1 MFSYYLWLGFR
12 SLRRHPWLTGLMILI
27 LSVGVAASMSTLTI
41 LHVMSADPIPSKSQ
55 RLFIPVLD
63 NGPAEDY
70 TPGEKPR
77 EKQLSYQDVN
87 NLLHSPIGQRR
98 VGLYGIDAVIEMPRR
113 DLGVLEINGMAA
125 SRDFFGM
132 LDVPFLF
139 GGSWS
144 EQDDSSGR
152 DVVVLSRAIAEK
164 MFGKTN
170 PVGSQVT
177 MWGRSYQVSGVMDS
191 WRSEPK
197 FYRYNGRGS
206 AFNAEEQFIVPFYS
220 AMRNETPH
228 AGNMSCTGK
237 RDPGWQALLRSECL
251 WLTFWF
257 EVRDAAERK
266 QVQTYLDGYV
276 SEQQKMGRFPRHA
289 ANSLF
294 NVPEWL
300 VEVKLVGD
308 DDKLSAWLAAG
319 FLLLCLVNT
328 IGLLLAKFSSRAA
341 EIGVRRALGAS
352 RRDIFF
358 QVFIESGVIGLVGAL
373 SGMLLSLLFL
383 KLIALQAGYLRAVAH
398 MDWRMLLLTLLMSV
412 AAALLAGLLPTWRAC
427 QISPALQLKSQ

>member
-1 MFSYYLWLGFR
+1 
-12 SLRRHPWLTGLMILI
+12 
-27 LSVGVAASMSTLTI
+27 
-41 LHVMSADPIPSKSQ
+41 
-55 RLFIPVLD
+55 
-63 NGPAEDY
+63 
-70 TPGEKPR
+70 
-77 EKQLSYQDVN
+77 VN

-139 GGSWS
+139 GSSWS
-144 EQDDSSGR
+144 EQDDKEGR
-152 DVVVLSRAIAEK
+152 DVVVLSRTIAEK
-164 MFGKTN
+164 MFGKVN

-177 MWGRSYQVSGVMDS
+177 MWGRSYQVSGVMDN

-197 FYRYNGRGS
+197 FYRYNGRGA

-220 AMRNETPH
+220 AMHNETPH

-257 EVRDAAERK
+257 EVSDAAERK
-266 QVQTYLDGYV
+266 QVQAYLDGYV
-276 SEQQKMGRFPRHA
+276 SEQQKIGRFPRHA

-358 QVFIESGVIGLVGAL
+358 QVLIESGVIGLVGAL

-398 MDWRMLLLTLLMSV
+398 MDWRMLLLTLLMSI